1 MTPTVLMSTP
11 STCAVTAYLR
21 IAPTAIR
28 NREVPMVTPTV
39 GRPHAARGNQVGG
52 AAGGP
57 TPMGG
62 GWVSEILIRHDRAG
76 SPPRRRGPR
85 ATGAAAARRAGSD
98 APRSCA
104 RAGTRARSARPP
116 PPWHSACR
124 RPRHSRARS
133 ATASSRRRR
142 RSGTG
147 ARAGGNAACET
158 TVPGSRGAPAMSTV
172 TASSTAAAPRT
183 GQRLRTITT
192 QIPSRLDRLP
202 WSRFHWRIVIGLG
215 TDWVL
220 DGLEVTIVGAIAPRL
235 TEAGSGISMT
245 SADVGFA
252 AALYVA
258 GACLGALLF
267 GQLTDR
273 HGRKKLFMVTL
284 ALYIG
289 ATVLTAFAFAPWYF
303 LVCRFFTGMGIGGE
317 YAAINSAI
325 DELIPAKNRGR
336 VDIAING
343 SFWVGAAAGG
353 LAALLLLDPAIFPR
367 DIGWRAAFGA
377 GAILGLGILIVRRH
391 VPESPRWLFL
401 HGREEEAE
409 QIVARIEEDV
419 RRETGE
425 ELPPPA
431 DPITVRQRDA
441 IPFREL
447 ARTIVR
453 RYPTRAML
461 GLALFIGQA
470 FLYNAVTFDLG
481 TILHDFFG
489 VGSSHVPYLF
499 VVFAAGNF
507 LGPLFLGRL
516 FDTVGRIPMISGTYL
531 GSAAMVALLGVLL
544 RGGHLTTVSFMALV
558 VAAFFLASAGASSA
572 YLTVSEVFPMETRAL
587 AIALF
592 YAVGTAVGG
601 IAGPV
606 IFGALIHSGDATK
619 VATGFFIGA
628 AAMAIGG
635 LAELRFGVRAEQQSL
650 ESITKPLTAEE
661 VEADSQGAADGGPP
675 AGRDGAADRD
685 RNEALALRERAA
697 ALRAAAARHRA
708 ARHELAAG
716 AGSAPPGGL
725 VALESRAQIAEL
737 RAEASDERAQAREQ
751 RAAAWT
757 ASSDAVL
764 REVLDRA
771 ARSEERAR
779 DHDERA
785 DALAAEHAIGPD
797 GPPEP
802 GTAERDAAELRWAQ
816 ARTAR
821 ERADAA
827 RARHDAAGAA
837 HDEEDAHTQ
846 GQLALAAE
854 ERAAAAGHDAV
865 AKRPHAQLMDDEPEV
880 RRGTAAERD
889 ARIDAR
895 RARARA
901 GMRRFRPG
909 VGTVF
914 FSPAMAG
921 SAGTSSRFAAI
932 AEEAHDRE
940 VEAIARALDEA
951 GAAGRGELRRPVGG
965 RHWGPGRFAAA
976 LRGALREGRVRR
988 DAQGRYETTQATTA
1002 T

>member
-1 MTPTVLMSTP
+1 
-11 STCAVTAYLR
+11 
-21 IAPTAIR
+21 
-28 NREVPMVTPTV
+28 
-39 GRPHAARGNQVGG
+39 
-52 AAGGP
+52 
-57 TPMGG
+57 
-62 GWVSEILIRHDRAG
+62 
-76 SPPRRRGPR
+76 
-85 ATGAAAARRAGSD
+85 
-98 APRSCA
+98 
-104 RAGTRARSARPP
+104 
-116 PPWHSACR
+116 
-124 RPRHSRARS
+124 
-133 ATASSRRRR
+133 
-142 RSGTG
+142 
-147 ARAGGNAACET
+147 
-158 TVPGSRGAPAMSTV
+158 MSTV

-183 GQRLRTITT
+183 GQRFRTITT

-202 WSRFHWRIVIGLG
+202 WSQFHWRIVIGLG
-215 TDWVL
+215 TVWVL

-303 LVCRFFTGMGIGGE
+303 FVCRFFTGMGIGGE

-367 DIGWRAAFGA
+367 DVGWRLAFGA

-409 QIVARIEEDV
+409 RIVARIEEDV
-419 RRETGE
+419 RRETGA

-447 ARTIVR
+447 ARAIVR
-453 RYPTRAML
+453 RYPTRAIL
-461 GLALFIGQA
+461 GLALFVGQA

-499 VVFAAGNF
+499 VVFAGGNF

-516 FDTVGRIPMISGTYL
+516 FDTVGRIPMIAGTYL
-531 GSAAMVALLGVLL
+531 GSAAMVALLGILL

-650 ESITKPLTAEE
+650 ENIARPLTAEE
-661 VEADSQGAADGGPP
+661 VEAEDRGAVDGGPP

-685 RNEALALRERAA
+685 RYEALALRESAA
-697 ALRAAAARHRA
+697 GLRAAAARHRA
-708 ARHELAAG
+708 ARHEVAAG
-716 AGSAPPGGL
+716 VGSAPPGGL
-725 VALESRAQIAEL
+725 VVLESRAQIAEL
-737 RAEASDERAQAREQ
+737 RALALDERAQAREQ
-751 RAAAWT
+751 RAAARA
-757 ASSDAVL
+757 ASFDAVR

-785 DALAAEHAIGPD
+785 DALAAGHAVGPD

-802 GTAERDAAELRWAQ
+802 GTAEHDAAELRWAQ
-816 ARTAR
+816 ARSAR
-821 ERADAA
+821 ERADTA

-837 HDEEDAHTQ
+837 HEDEDAHTH

-854 ERAAAAGHDAV
+854 ERADAAGHDAV
-865 AKRPHAQLMDDEPEV
+865 AKRLHAQLMNDEPGV
-880 RRGTAAERD
+880 RRRIAAERD

-932 AEEAHDRE
+932 ADEAHDRE
-940 VEAIARALDEA
+940 VEAIARSLDEV
-951 GAAGRGELRRPVGG
+951 GAAGREDLRRRVGG

-976 LRGALREGRVRR
+976 LRAALREGRVRR
-988 DAQGRYETTQATTA
+988 DSQGRYETTQATAA